1 MFSVYKA
8 TCVNNGKS
16 YVGFTG
22 RSIAARWKAHL
33 SSARNGSKFRFHSA
47 IRKHGENSWTVVSLG
62 EFEHESDAR
71 KFEERMIGELGL
83 VQCGYNAKPGGCGGW
98 IVPAEKLSGW
108 RDKLSLRNVGTGNG
122 NYSGLSD
129 EEILKKFELG
139 SSAGVYQIEAGL
151 TSAVKAC
158 AGVYGTPK
166 SYRKFRFPEYGGGI
180 YGLRGAL
187 RDVCGIIFP
196 EHPVSAD
203 RRAKISKSMIGRNW
217 YTELA
222 TGKQIQSRNNPG
234 DGWIKGRKYVKN

>member
-108 RDKLSLRNVGTGNG
+108 RDKQSLRNVGTGNG

-129 EEILKKFELG
+129 EEIIAAFVSAHRSGVFDVTEGITKAIKKCAV
-139 SSAGVYQIEAGL
+139 SHGV
-151 TSAVKAC
+151 
-158 AGVYGTPK
+158 PK
-166 SYRKFRFPEYGGGI
+166 SYVKDFRFTEFGGGVA
-180 YGLRGAL
+180 GLRNAL
-187 RDVCGIIFP
+187 KREGLIFP
-196 EHPVSAD
+196 SRPVTKE
-203 RRAKISKSMIGRNW
+203 RRDKISNAIRGRRW
-217 YTELA
+217 FTHKE
-222 TGKQIQSRNNPG
+222 TGQQKQFADGPG
-234 DGWIKGRKYVKN
+234 EEWIKGRK